1 MVDQKQEDHRQRY
14 DQDVDA
20 FAVKVISELALS
32 FNDNN
37 GNMPKLAASTDYDS
51 LLKMK
56 DEFDT
61 YCDLLWNNGPSEEQ
75 TVATH
80 AFLSHGFANKL
91 TAAELLEQVKDS
103 QLMKGFGPFILAQ
116 SGLLAK
122 HSTDIVQ
129 LYW

>member
-1 MVDQKQEDHRQRY
+1 MPGLAVSTVY
-14 DQDVDA
+14 DSVLRMKDA
-20 FAVKVISELALS
+20 F
-32 FNDNN
+32 
-37 GNMPKLAASTDYDS
+37 
-51 LLKMK
+51 
-56 DEFDT
+56 DT
-61 YCDLLWNNGPSEEQ
+61 CRDLLWNNGPSEEQ